1 MDASVPLCLC
11 GLCLLRDLRVLR
23 GLTILVLSL
32 IVSPVH
38 AGQTETPAAP
48 QLLVDLPADFDG
60 PAPPISPAVISRD
73 ASGRATI
80 RAVRVTTPMRWTGAS
95 TNRSTPACRRFQT
108 LFSRSRRRARRRPR
122 RPKCGWRL
130 TPTIST
136 SRSAAGRA
144 SRTRWSPTRCAAMV
158 RTCGRA
164 TTSSPSAST
173 RSTIA
178 ATRSTSSPTPSAH
191 VRTDR

>member
-1 MDASVPLCLC
+1 MRATVSSWIIRARASRII
-11 GLCLLRDLRVLR
+11 GLVRHVAAWAFWSAASRLSSSRPFTRARMKLVSTDLQLRFRPPS
-23 GLTILVLSL
+23 SL
-32 IVSPVH
+32 ATS
-38 AGQTETPAAP
+38 PAARP
-48 QLLVDLPADFDG
+48 FALFG
-60 PAPPISPAVISRD
+60 SRHHCE
-73 ASGRATI
+73 
-80 RAVRVTTPMRWTGAS
+80 WTAAS
-95 TNRSTPACRRFQT
+95 TNRCTRACRRFQT

-144 SRTRWSPTRCAAMV
+144 SRTRSSPTRCAVTV

-178 ATRSTSSPTPSAH
+178 ATRSTSSPTPSAP